1 MFKNIIFKNII
12 LDNNNNNNN
21 EYDNVRR
28 SIIDISSNK
37 LLSINFDEILNRHNI
52 QIDLINMLYHNDETF
67 IEKKI
72 IINEL
77 KKKINNYKIQDKKK
91 NIHEIHN
98 LITLDSLIKKLYE
111 SKLLCY
117 YCKNNVF
124 IFYKLVRDKQ
134 QWTLDRINNLDEHT
148 YDNTVIC
155 CYDCNIK
162 RRRTNSKKFLF
173 TKNLKITK
181 EQ

>member
-1 MFKNIIFKNII
+1 M
-12 LDNNNNNNN
+12 
-21 EYDNVRR
+21 
-28 SIIDISSNK
+28 
-37 LLSINFDEILNRHNI
+37 
-52 QIDLINMLYHNDETF
+52 
-67 IEKKI
+67 
-72 IINEL
+72 
-77 KKKINNYKIQDKKK
+77 
-91 NIHEIHN
+91 HN

-111 SKLLCY
+111 SKLVCY